1 MPPSRL
7 RVLTWM
13 ALYAKKFGTLE
24 EYCLFLTEELSS
36 RGHTSILA
44 FPREP
49 AAIVRDRLIE
59 AGAELIELHVPRGLT
74 ESARL
79 WRRIRK
85 LDLDIVHG
93 TFLPMFSTLPIVL
106 KLAGVPRVVFS
117 DQISRMGP
125 ARGPVFRRLSAIR
138 TRLVSRWVDLI
149 IADAEYVRDC
159 VVEESGFPASKV
171 MILYNGVNLARFAP
185 DREANRLRAEF
196 GVSDSAKI
204 VSSIGQARFEKGLD
218 VYLRAAKQVLEH
230 HPDTVFL
237 LVGDGPALAELR
249 QLATS
254 LGISDNVIFT
264 GLVEETQDLFAVS
277 DVVAFLPR
285 WREAFAFSMLE
296 TMGSGKPLVAS
307 SVGAVPEAVIHGE
320 TGLLVPP
327 DDPDAT
333 AKAMLELLADPA
345 KARRLGSAAR
355 RRCEER
361 YDLRDLVR
369 RTVDI
374 YSTS

>member
-1 MPPSRL
+1 M
-7 RVLTWM
+7 
-13 ALYAKKFGTLE
+13 
-24 EYCLFLTEELSS
+24 
-36 RGHTSILA
+36 
-44 FPREP
+44 
-49 AAIVRDRLIE
+49 
-59 AGAELIELHVPRGLT
+59 
-74 ESARL
+74 
-79 WRRIRK
+79 
-85 LDLDIVHG
+85 
-93 TFLPMFSTLPIVL
+93 
-106 KLAGVPRVVFS
+106 
-117 DQISRMGP
+117 
-125 ARGPVFRRLSAIR
+125 
-138 TRLVSRWVDLI
+138 
-149 IADAEYVRDC
+149 
-159 VVEESGFPASKV
+159 
-171 MILYNGVNLARFAP
+171 
-185 DREANRLRAEF
+185 
-196 GVSDSAKI
+196 
-204 VSSIGQARFEKGLD
+204 
-218 VYLRAAKQVLEH
+218 
-230 HPDTVFL
+230 
-237 LVGDGPALAELR
+237 
-249 QLATS
+249 
-254 LGISDNVIFT
+254 IFT

-374 YSTS
+374 YSRY